1 MLKYKQPF
9 PCACLYPIPIAQS
22 RKQLYRCLSEE
33 VSTLHEQ
40 IQNRALHQKGACLI
54 HLLGACLYFHA
65 FCFSFSLIPAL
76 CGLEGAAL
84 PVCTYACTGRI
95 EENVSVYEAL
105 YRTAAFGPPSKASS
119 FTSGLDLFFSSMVIT
134 NDVALITFVPLTI
147 VVFSLCNDQKPI
159 LMTVV
164 LQTVA
169 ANVGSALT
177 PVGNPQNLFLYSHY
191 AIPLQT
197 FLLTMAPLVI
207 AGALFIGALL
217 FLIPTRSKDCFL
229 PRPGG
234 PSLGYRESWCAISCS
249 F

>member
-1 MLKYKQPF
+1 MNRSKIRLFIKREPV
-9 PCACLYPIPIAQS
+9 
-22 RKQLYRCLSEE
+22 LSISW
-33 VSTLHEQ
+33 VL
-40 IQNRALHQKGACLI
+40 A
-54 HLLGACLYFHA
+54 
-65 FCFSFSLIPAL
+65 
-76 CGLEGAAL
+76 
-84 PVCTYACTGRI
+84 
-95 EENVSVYEAL
+95 
-105 YRTAAFGPPSKASS
+105 
-119 FTSGLDLFFSSMVIT
+119 FTSMAFVLPSPSYLHYVDRKVLLCLFALMLVVAGLRKMYLFTKLSTVLLRLAHHPRQVASHLVWITFFSSMAIT

>member
-1 MLKYKQPF
+1 MNRSKIRLFIKREPV
-9 PCACLYPIPIAQS
+9 
-22 RKQLYRCLSEE
+22 LSISW
-33 VSTLHEQ
+33 VL
-40 IQNRALHQKGACLI
+40 A
-54 HLLGACLYFHA
+54 
-65 FCFSFSLIPAL
+65 
-76 CGLEGAAL
+76 
-84 PVCTYACTGRI
+84 
-95 EENVSVYEAL
+95 
-105 YRTAAFGPPSKASS
+105 
-119 FTSGLDLFFSSMVIT
+119 FTSMAFVLPSPSYLHYVDWKVLGCLFALMLVVAGLRKMYLFTKLSTVLLRLAHNPRQVAAMLVGLTFFSSMVIT